1 MSQQNAIYIS
11 LGSNQ
16 GDRLKHLQQAVD
28 FIFKRIGNIQLIA
41 KLYNTPAL
49 GFDGPNFLNTCLV
62 VRSDMSAQTAMEKT
76 RFRTH
81 QTYSTPSLMPR
92 KTTFSGS
99 TNYIHN
105 FTVTSNEIFL
115 IYRRVF
121 SQLH

>member
-41 KLYNTPAL
+41 KVYNTPAL

-62 VRSDMSAQTAMEKT
+62 VRSDMSAQTAMETLLDIEKQMG
-76 RFRTH
+76 RERANSGG
-81 QTYSTPSLMPR
+81 YESRIIDLDMLM
-92 KTTFSGS
+92 F
-99 TNYIHN
+99 
-105 FTVTSNEIFL
+105 NEAVPNL
-115 IYRRVF
+115 
-121 SQLH
+121 QLFWHWW